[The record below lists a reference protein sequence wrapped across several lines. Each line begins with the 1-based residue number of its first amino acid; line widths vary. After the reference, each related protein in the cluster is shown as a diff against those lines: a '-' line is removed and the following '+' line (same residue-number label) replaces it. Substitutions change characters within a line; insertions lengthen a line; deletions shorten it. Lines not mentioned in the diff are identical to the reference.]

1 MEMLSASGPRIV
13 GGGGGG
19 IGAKE
24 GDNNLSSLLGDNLQL
39 SSTINPPVYY
49 VAVKEVIKSVS
60 VKRCKILLASES
72 ATDKTLEERDNEIS
86 NTKTSPVFKD
96 ESMFLTFNQ
105 TRNSDTTTK
114 DLIIIGCLNSVL
126 VHDNSNKNNFISINT
141 SSPINSITNDLMNRL
156 EHFPDQL
163 TICGGSQKIY
173 ALKFEYGLVG
183 NNLNVEISS
192 ERSTGDTVTCL
203 VQGKSDCQDLVIT
216 GSIERKIR
224 IYQLD
229 SYDQNIQPCCLTLEE
244 TGQVN
249 CLCPILTQLSDRHQK
264 RQDNMNIQD
273 SSRGLRYLPPVNEQN
288 LSFSREIGE
297 QMSYFSYGIESASIG
312 VYRLL
317 GQTKMISNNEKQVL
331 SAERLWRQKCKYSPS
346 HMLMYD
352 INGDGYDELIIG
364 YKNGRIEAR
373 SPFTGQL
380 LSSSKCFTKSDRL
393 SGLTVI
399 DYYLDGKTT
408 VLLACSTNGSVVGF
422 KPRIVRPRIPL
433 KGYSLPTR
441 QNFDASHDE
450 EWVNSLSVN
459 GETTILETIEDGED
473 LNNSNRV
480 FMKEEIAN
488 LHIETSS
495 DQTKIN
501 ICETKQ
507 SFDLLQKVNV
517 LQMEQMDLE
526 RRACRIYHTN
536 MHRSSKFSPSDV
548 NIDHKWD
555 FASEAVSLEP
565 FESNIFFL

>member
-1 MEMLSASGPRIV
+1 M
-13 GGGGGG
+13 
-19 IGAKE
+19 
-24 GDNNLSSLLGDNLQL
+24 NL
-39 SSTINPPVYY
+39 
-49 VAVKEVIKSVS
+49 
-60 VKRCKILLASES
+60 
-72 ATDKTLEERDNEIS
+72 
-86 NTKTSPVFKD
+86 
-96 ESMFLTFNQ
+96 
-105 TRNSDTTTK
+105 
-114 DLIIIGCLNSVL
+114 
-126 VHDNSNKNNFISINT
+126 
-141 SSPINSITNDLMNRL
+141 L

-203 VQGKSDCQDLVIT
+203 VQGKLDCQDLVVT
-216 GSIERKIR
+216 GSIEHKIR

-229 SYDQNIQPCCLTLEE
+229 SYDQNIQPCSLALEE

-249 CLCPILTQLSDRHQK
+249 CLCPILTRLSDKHQQ
-264 RQDNMNIQD
+264 RQDDLNVQD
-273 SSRGLRYLPPVNEQN
+273 SSHGLRYLPSVNERN
-288 LSFSREIGE
+288 LSSSREIGE

-317 GQTKMISNNEKQVL
+317 SQTKMISNNEKQVI
-331 SAERLWRQKCKYSPS
+331 SAERLWRQKCKHSPL

-352 INGDGYDELIIG
+352 INGDGYDELIVG
-364 YKNGRIEAR
+364 YKSGRIEAR

-422 KPRIVRPRIPL
+422 KPRVVRPRIPL
-433 KGYSLPTR
+433 KGYSLPKR
-441 QNFDASHDE
+441 QNFGAFLDE
-450 EWVNSLSVN
+450 DWINSLSVN
-459 GETTILETIEDGED
+459 GEILKTIEDGED
-473 LNNSNRV
+473 CNNSRV
-480 FMKEEIAN
+480 CMKEETAN
-488 LHIETSS
+488 LHIETSG

-536 MHRSSKFSPSDV
+536 MHQSSKFFPSDV

-555 FASEAVSLEP
+555 FDSEAVSLDA
-565 FESNIFFL
+565 FESNVFFL